1 MTQQPFTVHQ
11 TVSHDYIDHNHHMHD
26 AYYNVIF
33 SQIIND
39 FNYSHGLSLEERDDY
54 QYTLFTAE
62 EHTAYLA
69 QLTEDEPFDV
79 QVWIY
84 NFDMKRIHFVL
95 LLYKEDGTL
104 AATNETMM
112 IGINRQIER
121 TAPFQKV
128 IYNSSALTINLNR
141 RFSGRNK
148 LVIDSTFRNE
158 VT

>member
-121 TAPFQKV
+121 TPPFPESYLQQLRAYYKSQPK
-128 IYNSSALTINLNR
+128 IQWPKQIGHRLNIP
-141 RFSGRNK
+141 K
-148 LVIDSTFRNE
+148 
-158 VT
+158 